1 MKKKLI
7 VGGIAAAA
15 IVLMWIFPTYALA
28 GILGAAGGWI
38 GHVVYSKRAG
48 Q

>member
-7 VGGIAAAA
+7 FGGIAAAA

-28 GILGAAGGWI
+28 GILGAAGGWL
-38 GHVVYSKRAG
+38 GHYYYTKKDA
-48 Q
+48 